1 MMLGPLRLLGVD
13 EDRRPVILR
22 SQTEGAALQRVQE
35 QAAGPRYLPP
45 AWVQVLLR
53 SPADI
58 EDDQHALQLGERADQ
73 ARAWSDHQADRSG
86 WGR

>member
-1 MMLGPLRLLGVD
+1 MRAFRLLGVD

-22 SQTEGAALQRVQE
+22 LQLEAVALDRVQE
-35 QAAGPRYLPP
+35 QVAGPRYLPR

-53 SPADI
+53 SPAEMAAD
-58 EDDQHALQLGERADQ
+58 EHAMQIAERVDE

-86 WGR
+86 WSR